1 MDNNKDNNKDTV
13 KQNSQDDLLQEQNSQ
28 EDLLQEQDLS
38 NSNQDNIQEIGQDN
52 DLQAKLQIAENT
64 SKEYLDRLQRT
75 MAEFDNFRKRTNVE
89 KASMY
94 ENGVISMI
102 EKLLPIYDN
111 FERAITSTPDEDKNS
126 NVFKGLEMIYKQ
138 FNDLFTSL
146 NIQEVEG
153 QGQPFDPNIHNAVLH
168 IEDENLE
175 QNVVAEVLQ
184 KGYKYNDKVIRPS
197 MVKVAN

>member
-1 MDNNKDNNKDTV
+1 MDNKKDTT
-13 KQNSQDDLLQEQNSQ
+13 KQDFQEDLKQDLQQEQNLQ
-28 EDLLQEQDLS
+28 EDLQQEQDLS
-38 NSNQDNIQEIGQDN
+38 NSTQDDIQEVTQDD
-52 DLQAKLQIAENT
+52 DLQTKLQIAENT

-146 NIQEVEG
+146 NIQEIGG

>member
-38 NSNQDNIQEIGQDN
+38 NSNQDNNQEIDQDN